1 NACRVRPLCSYSITS
16 RAASFRLRRRLT
28 SCSCGSV
35 MNPLHHSQILRRRMG
50 LPGRVRSSNM
60 NTPEQRRHYMFTR
73 VVSMTCKPGQ
83 AKQACK
89 SICDIALPILKK
101 QKGFLDEIVLV
112 SSTDPNEL
120 LGLSFWDSREE
131 AEAYHREQF
140 PKIRERLED
149 ALATAPIVEPYE
161 VDISTA
167 HRVTEGK
174 AA

>member
-1 NACRVRPLCSYSITS
+1 
-16 RAASFRLRRRLT
+16 
-28 SCSCGSV
+28 
-35 MNPLHHSQILRRRMG
+35 
-50 LPGRVRSSNM
+50 
-60 NTPEQRRHYMFTR
+60 MFTR

-83 AKQACK
+83 AKQACN
-89 SICDIALPILKK
+89 SIKDIALPILRK

-112 SSTDPNEL
+112 SSTDPNEV
-120 LGLSFWDSREE
+120 LGLSFWNSRED

-149 ALATAPIVEPYE
+149 ALATAPIVETYD

-167 HRVTEGK
+167 HRITAGK